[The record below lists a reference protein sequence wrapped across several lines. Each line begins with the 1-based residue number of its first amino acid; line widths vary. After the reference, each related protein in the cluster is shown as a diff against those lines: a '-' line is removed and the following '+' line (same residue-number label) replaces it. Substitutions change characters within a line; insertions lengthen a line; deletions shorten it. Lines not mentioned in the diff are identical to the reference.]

1 MGKLSKF
8 VLSTIAFTSVNGQDS
23 PNFQVTSCNADV
35 SKDMDKL
42 KGYYKG
48 VRVNESILFFANDVT
63 SRWASNHG
71 LLHGNYREK

>member
-42 KGYYKG
+42 KGYYKE
-48 VRVNESILFFANDVT
+48 VRVNESILFFRQRCGITLGVQP
-63 SRWASNHG
+63 WAIARK
-71 LLHGNYREK
+71 L